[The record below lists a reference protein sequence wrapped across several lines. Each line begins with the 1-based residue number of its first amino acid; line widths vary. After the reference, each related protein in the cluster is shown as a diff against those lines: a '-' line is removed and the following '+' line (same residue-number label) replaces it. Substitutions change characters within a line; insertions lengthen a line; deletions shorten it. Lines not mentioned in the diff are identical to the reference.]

1 MKKVMI
7 VLAVVSLSSAA
18 LFSNPAI
25 MGNHKDALKD
35 GKKLDCGYCHMTG
48 LKIPQK
54 KGQIQDG
61 KLNGKK
67 FSQITGCNGKGCHK

>member
-1 MKKVMI
+1 MKKVI
-7 VLAVVSLSSAA
+7 IILTAVFMSSAA

-25 MGNHKDALKD
+25 MGKHKDQLKD
-35 GKKLDCGYCHMTG
+35 GKKVDCGYCHQTG

-54 KGQIQDG
+54 KGQIKDS

-67 FSQITGCNGKGCHK
+67 YSQIKGCNGKGCHI